1 MPGIVGLISDRP
13 PTDCEAL
20 VRTMLR
26 SMDYEQFYASG
37 AYSMPELR
45 LYAGWISQETS
56 FTAKQPFF
64 NETRDIVLLLSGEC
78 FIDPDVEKALV
89 RNGHNFAKNNADW
102 LVHLYE
108 EEGDRFF
115 DRLNGLF
122 SGVVID
128 KRQKEIFLFND
139 RYGVERIYW
148 HETGHD
154 FYFASE
160 AKALLKALPQL
171 REFDNEGVAQFLAF
185 GCTTSTRSLFRDI
198 NLLPGGSLWCFQ
210 GGKCRKQQYF
220 LPQKWESQS
229 RLSAEAFD
237 AKFEQTFKR
246 ILPRYFGGK
255 LETGLGIS
263 LTGGL
268 DTRLIMACGADGIR
282 DVICYTFSGET
293 GETLDDRLAA
303 QIAKVC
309 GLEHSLLRLG
319 SDFFS
324 DFASYVDR
332 TVFVT
337 DGCVGLTGAH
347 EIYFNRQARELA
359 PVRLTGNYGSELFR
373 GISTFKPRRFAPG
386 LFDSEFACY
395 LSELSKS
402 MPFQHEPRATFTAF
416 REIPLNLIG
425 TLLAA
430 RSQIVFR
437 TPYLDNEMV
446 ALAYQNPE
454 PLSRS
459 PRTALR
465 VIDRN
470 NHALG
475 KIASDMGFRA
485 SDGPL
490 RARARYLFHR
500 ATFKLD
506 YIYNEALPDWL
517 SPFDPTFGRVGFRT
531 RILGLHKYLHYRS
544 WFRRELAGYLHE
556 VERQA
561 QTCQAS
567 FWNRGVLKRMIEDQT
582 SGRRNYVSEINA
594 VFTLEAVERTLFRG
608 HTKTDRKLHD
618 PKVSGPSVAVAH
630 RGIS

>member
-1 MPGIVGLISDRP
+1 MPGIVGIISDRP

-37 AYSMPELR
+37 TYAIPELR
-45 LYAGWISQETS
+45 VYAGWISQEAS
-56 FTAKQPFF
+56 FAAKQPFF
-64 NETRDIVLLLSGEC
+64 NETRDIVLLFSGEC
-78 FIDPDVEKALV
+78 FIDPEVETALV
-89 RNGHNFAKNNADW
+89 RNGHKFSTNGADW

-115 DRLNGLF
+115 ERLNGLF

-148 HETGHD
+148 HEADHD

-185 GCTTSTRSLFRDI
+185 GCTTGTRTLFRDI

-220 LPQKWESQS
+220 LPQEWESQS
-229 RLSAEAFD
+229 RLSNEAFE
-237 AKFEQTFKR
+237 ATFEQTFKR
-246 ILPRYFGGK
+246 ILPRYFNPT
-255 LETGLGIS
+255 LESGIGIS

-268 DTRLIMACGADGIR
+268 DTRLIMACAPDSIR
-282 DVICYTFSGET
+282 DATCYTFSGET
-293 GETLDDRLAA
+293 AETLDDRLAA
-303 QIAKVC
+303 RIAKAC
-309 GLEHSLLRLG
+309 GLEHSLLRIG
-319 SDFFS
+319 PDFFS
-324 DFASYVDR
+324 DFPSHVDR

-337 DGCVGLTGAH
+337 DGCAGPTGAH
-347 EIYFNRQARELA
+347 EIYFNQQARELA

-373 GISTFKPRRFAPG
+373 GISTFKPRRFTPD
-386 LFDSEFACY
+386 LFEREFARHLAQ
-395 LSELSKS
+395 LSES
-402 MPFQHEPRATFTAF
+402 MPFQSEHRATFTAF
-416 REIPLNLIG
+416 REIPLNLFG

-430 RSQIVFR
+430 RSQVVFR

-465 VIDRN
+465 VIHKN
-470 NHALG
+470 NAALG
-475 KIASDMGFRA
+475 RIGSDMGFRA
-485 SDGPL
+485 NDGPL

-500 ATFKLD
+500 TTFKLD
-506 YIYNEALPDWL
+506 YIYNEGLPNWL
-517 SPFDPTFGRVGFRT
+517 SSLDPVFTRVGFGT
-531 RILGLHKYLHYRS
+531 GILGLHKYLHYRR
-544 WFRRELAGYLHE
+544 WFRRELASYLRE
-556 VERQA
+556 VMQQMQTRQ
-561 QTCQAS
+561 S
-567 FWNRGVLKRMIEDQT
+567 VLWNHNFLRRIVEEHT
-582 SGRRNYVSEINA
+582 SGRRNHVGEINA
-594 VFTLEAVERTLFRG
+594 VLTLEAVQRTLFRG
-608 HTKTDRKLHD
+608 PVERDQKPSD
-618 PKVSGPSVAVAH
+618 SEGPALSVAVA
-630 RGIS
+630 RE